1 MYPKFR
7 DDKCERKKPPKFQ
20 QISRDFISFNII
32 LWKLL
37 PQILQD
43 TLRWGFPLV
52 LIIGYQHSL
61 HKIEPVYL
69 IKGVNALSQEY
80 SIEPHP

>member
-1 MYPKFR
+1 MINVKERNHPSFSKFP
-7 DDKCERKKPPKFQ
+7 EIF
-20 QISRDFISFNII
+20 FNII